1 VPDVQACPKCGSYKT
16 RRRSGLLWIGVALMV
31 AGALAL
37 AYGAYAA
44 AAGSN
49 YQPSASD
56 SLYGALYGVNM
67 GRVASAAGA
76 GVMQIAFIAAAIL
89 AVFGTLGVYFGL
101 RTGPVRCGS
110 CGYEIGRGS
119 SSGSASFALETVVRS
134 YSVWLQSRSDADL
147 AVFHQSLVG
156 CLPLFAGLGMSAA
169 SWRQQFPEAAG
180 AKDFEDILT
189 YFGYV

>member
-16 RRRSGLLWIGVALMV
+16 KRRSGLLWIGVALLV
-31 AGALAL
+31 AGVLAL

-44 AAGSN
+44 SAGSS

-67 GRVASAAGA
+67 GRVASAAAVG
-76 GVMQIAFIAAAIL
+76 MMRMSFIAAAVL
-89 AVFGTLGVYFGL
+89 AVFGISGVYFGL

-110 CGYEIGRGS
+110 CGYELGRGS
-119 SSGSASFALETVVRS
+119 SSGSDSIALEMATRS
-134 YSVWLQSRSDADL
+134 YSAWLQSCSDVDL
-147 AVFHQSLVG
+147 AMFHQSLVG